1 LLYDPERRW
10 LDRASC
16 RTADPERFFA
26 ASGGQVDKK
35 PSPAN
40 QALWNRA
47 KKLCSFCPVL
57 EECRRDTLGEEYGV
71 WGGRDEHERYLER
84 LKISRGRWKKW
95 SEETRLAWGEH
106 LAWLRNRG
114 MSWREIHRRTG
125 FSIGVCEALIDQW
138 RTQKAQRGE
147 EIVST
152 RMSRIPQSLTLR
164 EFPDVAG
171 QRHMWVRH
179 NGRVSDGWY
188 AGETPDGVW
197 IRVQVWSGRGN
208 VFKWVKPE
216 ALKIYN
222 PQRPFHIR
230 YAGRA
235 ARERAAAE
243 REAA

>member
-1 LLYDPERRW
+1 MLYDPERRW

-16 RTADPERFFA
+16 RTADPERFFTS
-26 ASGGQVDKK
+26 SGGQLDRK

-40 QALWNRA
+40 QAAWDRA

-71 WGGRDEHERYLER
+71 WGGRDEHERYKER
-84 LKISRGRWKKW
+84 HRLSARHAWKKW
-95 SEETRLAWGEH
+95 PEEKRLAWGEH
-106 LAWLRNRG
+106 LAQLRSRG
-114 MSWREIHRRTG
+114 MGWRDIHLRTG
-125 FSIGVCEALIDQW
+125 FTASVCEGLIEQW
-138 RTQKAQRGE
+138 RQHQARQPE
-147 EIVST
+147 EIAAKVV
-152 RMSRIPQSLTLR
+152 RLPESRPLR
-164 EFPDVAG
+164 EFPEVPG
-171 QRHMWVRH
+171 RRHMWVRH
-179 NGRVSDGWY
+179 RGLVSDGWY
-188 AGETPDGVW
+188 AGETEDGAW